1 VFRFRVGAPTF
12 GYAISGAGFAS
23 AMCSVVLQTL
33 DYWCFLLWLVE
44 LLDDVKV
51 AAEVDLDTSLL
62 ACAVMTGPF
71 SAQSRSFVVVRLS
84 YLAKM
89 VCQRHHRGHNTARGC

>member
-12 GYAISGAGFAS
+12 GYAILGAGVAS
-23 AMCSVVLQTL
+23 AVCSVVLQTL

-51 AAEVDLDTSLL
+51 VAEVDLDMSLR
-62 ACAVMTGPF
+62 ACAVKTGQF
-71 SAQSRSFVVVRLS
+71 SAQSRSSVVVRLS
-84 YLAKM
+84 
-89 VCQRHHRGHNTARGC
+89 